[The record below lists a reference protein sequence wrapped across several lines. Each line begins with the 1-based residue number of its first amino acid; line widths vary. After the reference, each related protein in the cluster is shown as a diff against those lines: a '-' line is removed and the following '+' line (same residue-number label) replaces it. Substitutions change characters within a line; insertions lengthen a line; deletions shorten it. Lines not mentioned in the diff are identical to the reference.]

1 MPGDDALGLHGRNEE
16 PPGDRSWDGA
26 GAGAEASRSGVEAHA
41 LDCWPQA
48 VALSRHAR
56 LRSVVEPTCV
66 MATRF
71 SSNATVQVPR
81 LLIALSIVVFI
92 TGAFS
97 LTISGSGVSV
107 VLPAAVVLG
116 MGVYFNG
123 ARRYDVMDDKIRTVG
138 ILGLR
143 DLELGTINAFE
154 DALPE
159 PFTSRLQSF
168 LPGAPLSSAI

>member
-1 MPGDDALGLHGRNEE
+1 
-16 PPGDRSWDGA
+16 
-26 GAGAEASRSGVEAHA
+26 
-41 LDCWPQA
+41 
-48 VALSRHAR
+48 
-56 LRSVVEPTCV
+56 

-107 VLPAAVVLG
+107 VLPAAVVFG
-116 MGVYFNG
+116 MGLYFNG

-143 DLELGTINAFE
+143 DLEFGKINAFE

-159 PFTSRLQSF
+159 SFTSRLQSF
-168 LPGAPLSSAI
+168 LTGAPLSSAIEVEADQSFFSHQKYLWVRDRAAFLAAAREELAVWRAARANTAHS